1 MDAAKSPGRMLQK
14 RLGIRA
20 PAAVVFQAL
29 SDAAELVHWFPTA
42 AETDPRPGGVY
53 RFFFESPEHPEP
65 GETREGT
72 FLDVQ
77 PNKRLSYTWHAP
89 LDPPGEE
96 PGGPETKVEFALNEK
111 AGVTD
116 LVLTHSGFG
125 YGAGWDRS
133 LEEHSERWA
142 FFVLNLRSY
151 LERGTDARVRRAEHP
166 TEVEA
171 EGESDSDA

>member
-20 PAAVVFQAL
+20 PAAVVFRAL
-29 SDAAELVHWFPTA
+29 TEAAELVHWFPTG
-42 AETDPRPGGVY
+42 AETDPRPGGAY
-53 RFFFESPEHPEP
+53 RFRFESAEQPEQSR
-65 GETREGT
+65 TREGT

-77 PNKRLSYTWHAP
+77 PNKRLSFSWSAP
-89 LDPPGEE
+89 LDL
-96 PGGPETKVEFALNEK
+96 PGGDAGAPQTKVEFALSEK

-133 LEEHSERWA
+133 FERHSEEWA
-142 FFVLNLRSY
+142 FYVLNLRSY
-151 LERGTDARVRRAEHP
+151 LERGTDARSPGPEAG
-166 TEVEA
+166 TEA
-171 EGESDSDA
+171 GSEGEPGPGA